1 MVHPL
6 PSTIQPRKFDMKNI
20 ARMVCMVLGG
30 FGVVLTAIS
39 QSPCPSDSLAL
50 NVTVDTDDW
59 GYEAYWELLPAE
71 GACGDGGA
79 LLWGGN
85 SEVGCSE
92 DLSGL
97 ESEILPNNVLITSS
111 TVCVSEGDSLV
122 LFHRDSYGD
131 GGTSFSIALQG
142 EEVLGFQGSGG
153 GNEWGMSVAPAA
165 SYASF
170 VPCLADTIVANG
182 PSWVGS
188 NEAAYALPAEVAPP
202 ALGCGTYG
210 GWCEGDVVHSLW
222 LRWIVPSEGGV
233 FEVSTCNDS
242 TTFDT
247 QLAMWQASDC
257 SDWSTYTLLNASDDH
272 GCDVGSFRSTFLTPC
287 LEGGEEFLFQI
298 DGYFQE
304 VGQVE
309 VSVGS
314 VDASEAFSAS
324 ASVSGLS
331 CNLSEGF
338 NPDGSIVL
346 NVNAGPNSAEWTW
359 EGAFGSVYA
368 GSELDNL
375 FPGSYT
381 ASAAFCGTEWQETF
395 EVDEPAMID
404 LTVSLS
410 PDCEDGSMAGFVSVG
425 EEEDFASV
433 TWQVGGQMY
442 NGGSVEGL
450 VPGLC
455 EVFAVTELGCEA
467 STYTWVESVGI
478 PELDLGPDVFGCTGE
493 VFTFLAPIDAGL
505 QFNWST
511 GDDSPLLNL
520 VGEEGTTVLALQVT
534 DNAGCEATD
543 VVLVTVE
550 DCTSDIQD
558 AISSLGTWKKV
569 SAFPNPFRSSLV
581 IKAQGPLR
589 GERIRVLDAMGRLV
603 PCQWRQESQ
612 GWHLDTELAPGM
624 YTLVSPDLQGSLR
637 VVAE

>member
-1 MVHPL
+1 MRNVAKIGYVL
-6 PSTIQPRKFDMKNI
+6 
-20 ARMVCMVLGG
+20 LGG
-30 FGVVLTAIS
+30 WWVSLSAMA
-39 QSPCPSDSLAL
+39 QSPCPGDSLAL

-71 GACGDGGA
+71 GDCGDGTA

-85 SEVGCSE
+85 SEVGCSA
-92 DLSGL
+92 DFPGL
-97 ESEILPNNVLITSS
+97 ESETLPSNVQVTSA
-111 TVCVSEGDSLV
+111 TVCVSEGDSLI
-122 LFHRDSYGD
+122 LFHRDSFGD

-142 EEVLGFQGSGG
+142 EEVLSFQGAGG

-210 GWCEGDVVHSLW
+210 GWCEGGVAHSLW

-298 DGYFQE
+298 DGYLQE

-314 VDASEAFSAS
+314 VDVSEAFSAS

-359 EGAFGSVYA
+359 EGAFGSVYT
-368 GSELDNL
+368 GSQLSNL
-375 FPGSYT
+375 LPGIYT

-433 TWQVGGQMY
+433 TWQVGGQVY

-467 STYTWVESVGI
+467 STYAWVESVGI

-505 QFNWST
+505 QYNWST

-520 VGEEGTTVLALQVT
+520 VGEGGTTVIALQVT

-550 DCTSDIQD
+550 DCTSDIQG
-558 AISSLGTWKKV
+558 AISSLGTWEKV

-581 IKAQGPLR
+581 LNAEGPLR

-612 GWHLDTELAPGM
+612 GWQLDTELAPGM